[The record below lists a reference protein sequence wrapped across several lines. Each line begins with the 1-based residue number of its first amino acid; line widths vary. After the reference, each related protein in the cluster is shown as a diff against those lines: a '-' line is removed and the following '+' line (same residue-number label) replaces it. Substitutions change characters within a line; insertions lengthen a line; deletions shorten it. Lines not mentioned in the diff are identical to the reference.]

1 MTVLA
6 LDVGSKR
13 IGTAVSDPG
22 ESFAM
27 PLCVIDHT
35 NMRDDI
41 DRIIELASE
50 YRAQEIVVGD
60 PVRLSGERGI
70 AAERIDRFVEALAR
84 RFAGT
89 IHRIDERMTTAQA
102 TKTLIGADVS
112 RSKRKTVVDKVAAS
126 LILETFLTR
135 RRHQGN
141 RL

>member
-13 IGTAVSDPG
+13 IGAAVSDPG

-27 PLCVIDHT
+27 PLTVIEHT
-35 NMRDDI
+35 NIRDDV
-41 DRIIELASE
+41 DRIVALAAE
-50 YRAQEIVVGD
+50 HRAQDIVVGD

-84 RFAGT
+84 RYDGA
-89 IHRIDERMTTAQA
+89 IHRIDERLTTAQA

-112 RSKRKTVVDKVAAS
+112 RAKRKTVVDKIAAS
-126 LILETFLTR
+126 LILENFLTR
-135 RRHQGN
+135 RKLRGPAS
-141 RL
+141 